1 MKLKV
6 LGCSGGIGGANARTT
21 SFLVDD
27 DILVDCGTGVGD
39 LELDELTRIDHV
51 FISHAHLDHIA
62 ALPLL
67 IDSVGEARGA
77 PIVIHATAETIRILH
92 SHVFNWLIWPDF
104 SAIPDRHRPFIRFQ
118 PLRIGEAVSL
128 GRRSITALPAY
139 HTVPAVS
146 FCLDSGAG
154 QLLYSGDTGYCAE
167 LIAAINAQ
175 PALRH
180 LIIETAFS
188 EEQRGLALA
197 SRHLC
202 PGMVADMLAELV
214 VTPEVYIS
222 HLKPGQGDRI
232 MQQIAAREPRL
243 RPQRLLQGQELEF

>member
-6 LGCSGGIGGANARTT
+6 LGCSGGIGGADARTT
-21 SFLVDD
+21 SFLVND

-39 LELDELTRIDHV
+39 LELEQLKLIDHV

-62 ALPLL
+62 SLPLL
-67 IDSVGEARGA
+67 IDSVGDARGA

-104 SAIPDRHRPFIRFQ
+104 STIPDRNRPFIRFQ
-118 PLRIGEAVSL
+118 PLKINEPVRL
-128 GRRSITALPAY
+128 GPRSVTALPAY
-139 HTVPAVS
+139 HTVPAVA
-146 FCLDSGAG
+146 FRLDSGSG
-154 QLLYSGDTGYCAE
+154 QLVYSGDTGYCPD
-167 LIAAINAQ
+167 LITAINAI

-180 LIIETAFS
+180 FIIETAFS

-202 PGMVADMLAELV
+202 PGMVVDMLREIVA
-214 VTPEVYIS
+214 TPDVYIS

-232 MQQIAAREPRL
+232 MEQIAAYEPRL
-243 RPQRLLQGQELEF
+243 SPTRLVQGQELEF